1 MTDVAVAIRDAATSG
16 SWAAP
21 AAAATRAVSHPR
33 SARVL
38 LQVGCLGAVGVALRT
53 ESSALGVLVVAQAVA
68 GAGAFGAYSM
78 TRSVPAA
85 ARRTLRVWGIG
96 AALSVVAALALG
108 AGSLELRW
116 AQLGVVGLLVVLA
129 GLGRM
134 RDSFRAAGSQL
145 DAFLATLPPPT
156 TSPAQSGGGDHRS
169 PNDPPTGRPNG
180 HM

>member
-1 MTDVAVAIRDAATSG
+1 MTDMAVAVRDASTSG

-21 AAAATRAVSHPR
+21 AAAVARAVSHPR

-38 LQVGCLGAVGVALRT
+38 LQVACLGAVGLALRT
-53 ESSALGVLVVAQAVA
+53 ETSALGVLVAAQAVA

-134 RDSFRAAGSQL
+134 RDSFRAAGSEL
-145 DAFLATLPPPT
+145 DAFLATLPPRVDVT
-156 TSPAQSGGGDHRS
+156 C
-169 PNDPPTGRPNG
+169 
-180 HM
+180 